1 MKKICTVTAALL
13 VITLSLPAQEKNF
26 IDQNY
31 IEITASAEKEVSPN
45 EIYISITIEEKD
57 NKNNNSLEKQERD
70 MFSRLKTLG
79 IDLEKEMQVKDMETQ
94 LQEYFLKKNS
104 VVTSK
109 SYQLKINSTDLLF
122 KVFKELEKMSIPNVN
137 IIRTDVSD
145 KESIKNDVMIIAI
158 NKAKQ
163 RAELLANSL
172 GRKLG
177 KAIYIQHSEGY
188 MRGNVV
194 RNLAAGT
201 KMMDINE
208 EEIYS
213 GPNLSFSKISF
224 NQTVY
229 VKFALE

>member
-45 EIYISITIEEKD
+45 EIYISITIDEKD
-57 NKNNNSLEKQERD
+57 NKNNSLEKQERD

-145 KESIKNDVMIIAI
+145 KESIKNDVMIMAI

>member
-31 IEITASAEKEVSPN
+31 IEITASAEKKEVSPN
-45 EIYISITIEEKD
+45 EIYISITIDEKD
-57 NKNNNSLEKQERD
+57 NKNNSLEKQERD

-145 KESIKNDVMIIAI
+145 KESIKNDVMIMAI

>member
-1 MKKICTVTAALL
+1 MKKICTVTTVLL
-13 VITLSLPAQEKNF
+13 VITLSLSAQEKNF

-45 EIYISITIEEKD
+45 EIYISITIDEKD
-57 NKNNNSLEKQERD
+57 NKNNSLEKQERD

-122 KVFKELEKMSIPNVN
+122 KVFNELEKMSIPNVN

-145 KESIKNDVMIIAI
+145 KESIKNDVMIMAI

-229 VKFALE
+229 VKFSLE

>member
-45 EIYISITIEEKD
+45 EIYISITIDEKD
-57 NKNNNSLEKQERD
+57 NKNNSLEKQERD

>member
-45 EIYISITIEEKD
+45 EIYISITIDEKD
-57 NKNNNSLEKQERD
+57 NKNNSLEKQERD
-70 MFSRLKTLG
+70 MFSRLKSLG
-79 IDLEKEMQVKDMETQ
+79 IDLEKDMQVKDMETQ

-145 KESIKNDVMIIAI
+145 KESIKNDVMIMAI

>member
-45 EIYISITIEEKD
+45 EIYISITIDEKD
-57 NKNNNSLEKQERD
+57 NKNNSLEKQERD

-145 KESIKNDVMIIAI
+145 KESIKNDVMIMAI

-188 MRGNVV
+188 MRDNVV

>member
-1 MKKICTVTAALL
+1 MKKILSVTVATFVA
-13 VITLSLPAQEKNF
+13 ILSLSAQEKNF

-45 EIYISITIEEKD
+45 EIYISITIDEKD
-57 NKNNNSLEKQERD
+57 NKNNTLEKQERD
-70 MFSRLKTLG
+70 MFSRLKSLG
-79 IDLEKEMQVKDMETQ
+79 IDLEKDMQVKDMETQ

-109 SYQLKINSTDLLF
+109 SYQLKISSTDLLF
-122 KVFKELEKMSIPNVN
+122 KVFKELEKMSIPNVS

-145 KESIKNDVMIIAI
+145 KESIKNEVMVMAV
-158 NKAKQ
+158 NKARQ
-163 RAELLANSL
+163 RAELLASSL

-188 MRGNVV
+188 MRGNFV
-194 RNLAAGT
+194 RSLAAGT

-213 GPNLSFSKISF
+213 GPNLSFGKIGF

>member
-1 MKKICTVTAALL
+1 MKKICTATAALL

-45 EIYISITIEEKD
+45 EIYISITIDEKD
-57 NKNNNSLEKQERD
+57 NKNNSLEKQERD

-145 KESIKNDVMIIAI
+145 KESIKNDVMIMAI
-158 NKAKQ
+158 NKTKQ
-163 RAELLANSL
+163 RAELLASSL

-213 GPNLSFSKISF
+213 GPNLSFGKISF

>member
-145 KESIKNDVMIIAI
+145 KESIKNDVMIMAI

>member
-1 MKKICTVTAALL
+1 MKKILSVTVATFVA
-13 VITLSLPAQEKNF
+13 ILSLSAQEKNF

-45 EIYISITIEEKD
+45 EIYISITIDEKD
-57 NKNNNSLEKQERD
+57 NKNNTLEKQERD
-70 MFSRLKTLG
+70 MFSRLKSLG
-79 IDLEKEMQVKDMETQ
+79 IDLEKDMQVKDMETQ

-109 SYQLKINSTDLLF
+109 SYQLKISSTDLLF
-122 KVFKELEKMSIPNVN
+122 KVFKELEKMSIPNVS

-145 KESIKNDVMIIAI
+145 KESIKHEVMVMAV
-158 NKAKQ
+158 NKARQ
-163 RAELLANSL
+163 RAELLASSL

-188 MRGNVV
+188 MRGNFV
-194 RNLAAGT
+194 RSLAAGT

-213 GPNLSFSKISF
+213 GPNLSFGKIGF

>member
-1 MKKICTVTAALL
+1 MKKICTATAALL

-45 EIYISITIEEKD
+45 EIYISITIDEKD
-57 NKNNNSLEKQERD
+57 NKNNSLEKQERD

-145 KESIKNDVMIIAI
+145 KESIKNDVMIMAI

-163 RAELLANSL
+163 RAELLASSL

-213 GPNLSFSKISF
+213 GPNLSFGKISF

>member
-45 EIYISITIEEKD
+45 EIYISITIDEKD
-57 NKNNNSLEKQERD
+57 NKNNSLEKQERD

-122 KVFKELEKMSIPNVN
+122 KVFNELEKMSIPNVN

-145 KESIKNDVMIIAI
+145 KESIKNDVMIMAI

>member
-122 KVFKELEKMSIPNVN
+122 KVFNELEKMSIPNVN

-145 KESIKNDVMIIAI
+145 KESIKNDVMIMAI

>member
-1 MKKICTVTAALL
+1 V
-13 VITLSLPAQEKNF
+13 
-26 IDQNY
+26 
-31 IEITASAEKEVSPN
+31 
-45 EIYISITIEEKD
+45 
-57 NKNNNSLEKQERD
+57 
-70 MFSRLKTLG
+70 
-79 IDLEKEMQVKDMETQ
+79 
-94 LQEYFLKKNS
+94 
-104 VVTSK
+104 
-109 SYQLKINSTDLLF
+109 
-122 KVFKELEKMSIPNVN
+122 
-137 IIRTDVSD
+137 
-145 KESIKNDVMIIAI
+145 
-158 NKAKQ
+158 
-163 RAELLANSL
+163 

>member
-1 MKKICTVTAALL
+1 MKKICTVTTVLL
-13 VITLSLPAQEKNF
+13 VITLSLSAQEKNF

-45 EIYISITIEEKD
+45 EIYISITIDEKD
-57 NKNNNSLEKQERD
+57 NKNNSLEKQERD

-109 SYQLKINSTDLLF
+109 SYQLKISSTDLLF

-145 KESIKNDVMIIAI
+145 KESIKNDVMIMAV

-163 RAELLANSL
+163 RAELLANSV

-229 VKFALE
+229 VKFSLE

>member
-1 MKKICTVTAALL
+1 MKKICTVTTVLL
-13 VITLSLPAQEKNF
+13 VITLSLSAQEKNF

-45 EIYISITIEEKD
+45 EIYISITIDEKD
-57 NKNNNSLEKQERD
+57 NKNNSLEKQERD
-70 MFSRLKTLG
+70 MFSRLKALG
-79 IDLEKEMQVKDMETQ
+79 IDLEKDMQVKDMETQ

-109 SYQLKINSTDLLF
+109 SYQLKISSTDLLF

-145 KESIKNDVMIIAI
+145 KESIKNDVMIMAV

-163 RAELLANSL
+163 RAELLANSV

-229 VKFALE
+229 VKFSLE